1 MIGGIQPPPRL
12 PLDPPPSTASAAGKE
27 KVISRTVAWMPPL
40 VKQKG
45 VKGYYF
51 DFGRI
56 YWYKPDKLP
65 EKRSNGWEIN
75 GIPLKRRV
83 VPEVRTVE

>member
-1 MIGGIQPPPRL
+1 MNL
-12 PLDPPPSTASAAGKE
+12 AAGKE

-56 YWYKPDKLP
+56 YWHKPDKLP
-65 EKRSNGWEIN
+65 EKRSNGWGNQRNPAEKE
-75 GIPLKRRV
+75 GGSRSPHGRV
-83 VPEVRTVE
+83 NDKATN

>member
-1 MIGGIQPPPRL
+1 MNL
-12 PLDPPPSTASAAGKE
+12 AAGKE
-27 KVISRTVAWMPPL
+27 KEISRTVAWMPPL

-56 YWYKPDKLP
+56 YWHKPDKLP